1 MLGLIYQTLN
11 TFTLRTWYQSTQPI
25 VVNPPT
31 TTHCYLLPTTTM
43 VDPLHLTFDL
53 VTLTWAP
60 TTMICGWRSHPMLV
74 IFSWVS
80 WHQIDAAWP
89 QAHHG
94 FTHPPLATHHSPH
107 HHWIFQNRVSTMD
120 LYGLNHSDFLQYI
133 YFYLVSSFDKL
144 FLSSIWAALGWFVG
158 LELCWLMSSGG
169 LGILTLVWIVSCL
182 DWNHLVLFLLLDFLV
197 GIVWYWF
204 CDRYVAVGF
213 AD

>member
-43 VDPLHLTFDL
+43 VDPLRLTFDL
-53 VTLTWAP
+53 ATLTWAP

-107 HHWIFQNRVSTMD
+107 TTIGFSKIGFQPWIYMVWIILIFFNTFIFILCLLLIS
-120 LYGLNHSDFLQYI
+120 
-133 YFYLVSSFDKL
+133 YFYLL
-144 FLSSIWAALGWFVG
+144 FGQP
-158 LELCWLMSSGG
+158 
-169 LGILTLVWIVSCL
+169 
-182 DWNHLVLFLLLDFLV
+182 
-197 GIVWYWF
+197 
-204 CDRYVAVGF
+204 
-213 AD
+213 